1 MIFTA
6 VGDCIIARRVSMIDD
21 RDFTELVGLVRGA
34 DAAFAN
40 LEITTP
46 KKPWTPFSEFGGMHL
61 AAEPWVLDELKWLG
75 FNLFGFAN
83 NHAVDYTFGG
93 LLDTVAELRARDMV
107 FAGAGRNLGEAR
119 SAGYLET
126 AAGRFG
132 VIGCAS
138 TFMKS
143 AQAAE
148 ARTDMAGRPGISP
161 LRHDTEFV
169 VTQAQLDELT
179 ALDEALGT
187 ADVVRR
193 HKAFGVTPDP
203 HPDAYTFLGQAFKAG
218 ECAAVHTKCNA
229 RDLDAIAKW
238 IGDAR
243 RQSDFVVVGMHC
255 HEGETTDSNSPTP
268 AEFVVE
274 ATHRFIDAGAD
285 VFVGHGPHM
294 LRGIEMYRGK
304 PIFYS
309 LGNFMFMIESIA
321 RYPSEMYE
329 QQKMGPD
336 ALPADVHD
344 AWSKDADGNPI
355 GFHTDRRFWQSVLPI
370 CHYDEGR
377 LVSIDLHP
385 IELALDR
392 PRRERGVPRM
402 ASAAEGRE
410 ILAGLA
416 ALSSPFGTSMEVSEA
431 DGRVIGHLALAE
443 AQERTGEASAV
454 AGGG

>member
-6 VGDCIIARRVSMIDD
+6 VGDCIIARRVSMIAD
-21 RDFTELVGLVRGA
+21 RDFTDLVKLVRSA

-46 KKPWTPFSEFGGMHL
+46 RAPWTPFSEFGGMHL
-61 AAEPWVLDELKWLG
+61 AAEPWVLDELKWFG

-83 NHAVDYTFGG
+83 NHAVDYTLGG

-126 AAGRFG
+126 AAGRAA

-138 TFMKS
+138 TFMTS

-161 LRHDTEFV
+161 LRHDTEYV
-169 VTQAQLDELT
+169 VTQEQLDQLT
-179 ALDEALGT
+179 AIDETLGT

-193 HKAFGVTPDP
+193 RKAFGVVPQAN
-203 HPDAYTFLGQAFKAG
+203 PDAYTFLGRAFKVG
-218 ECAAVHTKCNA
+218 ESAAVHTKCKA
-229 RDLDAIAKW
+229 GDLDAIAKW

-243 RQSDFVVVGMHC
+243 RQADFVVVGMHC

-268 AEFVVE
+268 AAFVVE

-294 LRGIEMYRGK
+294 LRAIEIYRGK

-309 LGNFMFMIESIA
+309 LGNFMFMFESIA

-329 QQKMGPD
+329 QQKMGAD
-336 ALPADVHD
+336 AMPADVHD
-344 AWSKDADGNPI
+344 AWSQDADGNPI
-355 GFHTDRRFWQSVLPI
+355 GFHRDRRFWQSVLPV
-370 CHYDEGR
+370 CTYADGR
-377 LVSIDLHP
+377 LISIDLHP
-385 IELALDR
+385 MELGLDR
-392 PRRERGVPRM
+392 GRRERGAPRL

-416 ALSSPFGTSMEVSEA
+416 VLSEPFGTRIEVTEA
-431 DGRVIGHLALAE
+431 DGRAIGRLPLGGVEGLAGSVSG
-443 AQERTGEASAV
+443 AQARG
-454 AGGG
+454 